1 MGGKCLDVA
10 DAARLSEGGAR
21 GKRSGVVTDRD
32 RLEETLAHL
41 VRTVD
46 DLSEVVARQDAEIAR
61 LTARVRRLME
71 REAERE
77 AAEGG
82 GVPLADKPPP
92 HW

>member
-1 MGGKCLDVA
+1 M
-10 DAARLSEGGAR
+10 
-21 GKRSGVVTDRD
+21 TDQAKT
-32 RLEETLAHL
+32 EETLAHL
-41 VRTVD
+41 LRTVEE
-46 DLSEVVARQDAEIAR
+46 LSDVVARQDTEIAR
-61 LTARVRRLME
+61 LTARVRMLLE

>member
-1 MGGKCLDVA
+1 ME
-10 DAARLSEGGAR
+10 RTE
-21 GKRSGVVTDRD
+21 
-32 RLEETLAHL
+32 LEETLAHL

-61 LTARVRRLME
+61 LASRVRMLME

-77 AAEGG
+77 ADAGG
-82 GVPLADKPPP
+82 AVALADKPPP